1 MPHSTQPPL
10 TQDRR
15 RHPRVAK
22 NIPVK
27 ISSQAGDILTETINV
42 SISGAYCRLSQKLEP
57 MTVLRVQLLLPAPE
71 KTAAKKVSCSGVV
84 VRAEPAGDGANFDTA
99 IFFSSIAP
107 KDIRIIDDFIDSH
120 LEKKNH
126 GQYN

>member
-1 MPHSTQPPL
+1 MPHSTQSPS

-27 ISSQAGDILTETINV
+27 ISSQAGDILTETINL
-42 SISGAYCRLSQKLEP
+42 SISGAYCRLNQKLEP
-57 MTVLRVQLLLPAPE
+57 MTVLRMQLLLPAPE
-71 KTAAKKVSCSGVV
+71 KAAAKKVSCGGVV
-84 VRAEPAGDGANFDTA
+84 VRTEPAADGQCFDTA
-99 IFFSSIAP
+99 IFFNSIAP

-120 LEKKNH
+120 LEKKNY